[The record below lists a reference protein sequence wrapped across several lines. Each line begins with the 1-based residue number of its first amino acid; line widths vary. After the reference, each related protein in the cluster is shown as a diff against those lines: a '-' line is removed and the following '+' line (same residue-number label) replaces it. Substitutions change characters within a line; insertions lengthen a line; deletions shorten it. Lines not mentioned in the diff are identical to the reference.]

1 MANPRT
7 LFACLLLVAAPLAA
21 QEAVAPARTLDRS
34 HGLPG
39 DEVFDL
45 CASGEEVLWAA
56 TSGGLCRIERHGIVA
71 APESRSYPDAPP
83 YAVAAAEPGAVYAF
97 YPAALLHV
105 TAESARRVEF
115 PDAVLPASSRHLAWR
130 EGELWT
136 LTDSSIHHRSVEGA
150 WRVLPL
156 PPSRTPPRCLGLLQ
170 GKLAAAGEEGTWV
183 LEEEG
188 WRRTAT
194 AAVLRLPRGA
204 HDRASFDSAN
214 EEFLAAAEL
223 AGMVWYASARLG
235 LLFRR
240 ERARFRQMPLPLST
254 RVNSLAAGKEGS
266 IWCGTERGLAHVHA
280 DGTETIQAI
289 DGRALGAITAL
300 AVDREGQVWIGS
312 GSSFAGVYRLSHGVW
327 SHLGAAHGFV
337 DAFVHRIT
345 LDPSGALWFAV
356 LNAPGANSTEGEG
369 AWVYS
374 AGLFRPSPA
383 HRELPSS
390 RIYDVVA
397 RDSEGALWFA
407 TLRGLAAFDGT
418 RLLQYAEGALLGE
431 KVWCLCAARDGSLWV
446 GYQGG
451 NLGVSRLT
459 RGTVRH
465 YSTADGLGDP
475 NVWSIIEAEGGVLW
489 FATERGLSR
498 FDGKRWSSFGA
509 ADGLPSA
516 PLWPLLPG
524 PAGSLWIGT
533 LGGGLVRF
541 EPDDREGPHTRFVD
555 GLRTA
560 VEGEEIAISWV
571 GMDAWYDTPASDL
584 WYRWRVGADA
594 WSEARPTEGAQL
606 RLPAG
611 SHRFQVQAI
620 DRFGNAEDPPGS
632 LDLEV
637 GRPFPVAWVTG
648 LIVAAVVAMLVLR
661 GLRHRLETN
670 SFVS

>member
-1 MANPRT
+1 MAPFRT
-7 LFACLLLVAAPLAA
+7 LLAGLLIAAAPLAA

-34 HGLPG
+34 HGLSG
-39 DEVFDL
+39 DEVYDL

-56 TSGGLCRIERHGIVA
+56 TNGGLCRVERHGVIA
-71 APESRSYPDAPP
+71 APESRIYPDAPP
-83 YAVAAAEPGAVYAF
+83 YAVAAAEPGAVFAF
-97 YPAALLHV
+97 YPGVLLHV
-105 TAESARRVEF
+105 TAGSARSVEF
-115 PDAVLPASSRHLAWR
+115 PEGALPSSSRHLAWR
-130 EGELWT
+130 DGELWT
-136 LTDSSIHHRSVEGA
+136 LSETSLQHRNAAGK
-150 WRVLPL
+150 WRALPL
-156 PPSRTPPRCLGLLQ
+156 PPSRTPPRCLGLVEDR
-170 GKLAAAGEEGTWV
+170 LAAAGEDGTWL
-183 LEEEG
+183 LEEES
-188 WRRTAT
+188 WRRAGT

-204 HDRASFDSAN
+204 HDRASFGSVN
-214 EEFLAAAEL
+214 EEILAATEL

-235 LLFRR
+235 LVFRR
-240 ERARFRQMPLPLST
+240 ANARFRQISLPLST
-254 RVNSLAAGKEGS
+254 RVNSLAAGPEGS

-280 DGTETIQAI
+280 GGTDTIQAI
-289 DGRALGAITAL
+289 EGQALGAITAL
-300 AVDREGQVWIGS
+300 AVDRTGQVWIGS
-312 GSSFAGVYRLSHGVW
+312 GSSFAGVYRLSGGTW
-327 SHLGAAHGFV
+327 SHLGAADGFV

-356 LNAPGANSTEGEG
+356 LNAPGAKSTEGEG

-374 AGLFRPSPA
+374 AGAFRPSPA

-418 RLLQYAEGALLGE
+418 RLLQYADGALLGE

-451 NLGVSRLT
+451 DLGVTRLSR
-459 RGTVRH
+459 GSVRH

-475 NVWSIIEAEGGVLW
+475 NVWSIAEAEGGVLW

-541 EPDDREGPHTRFVD
+541 EPDDRDGPHTRFVE
-555 GLRTA
+555 GPRSA
-560 VEGEEIAISWV
+560 VEGEELAISWI

-594 WSEARPTEGAQL
+594 WSEARPADEAVF
-606 RLPAG
+606 RLAAG
-611 SHRFQVQAI
+611 VHRLQVQAI
-620 DRFGNAEDPPGS
+620 DRFGNAEDPPVS

-637 GRPFPVAWVTG
+637 LHPFPVGWVTAV
-648 LIVAAVVAMLVLR
+648 IAAAVAAMLVLR
-661 GLRHRLETN
+661 TVRHRLEAR
-670 SFVS
+670 SP